1 MKTVKT
7 KMKMA
12 PTIDRAI
19 RMETNAKSRPTV
31 ATGKTILAT
40 TAMVAT
46 TEDLAMA
53 TGILNFMLY

>member
-7 KMKMA
+7 KMKME
-12 PTIDRAI
+12 PTIDLAI

-31 ATGKTILAT
+31 ATGKTIMAT
-40 TAMVAT
+40 TVMVAT